1 MLEMAFCMGVH
12 IVFGGQPGMF
22 GVGSRVVVVV
32 VVPVTT
38 VGVPFVYTMF
48 DEALPPPEP
57 PPVGALVFR
66 SGSEL
71 ALAAAGEVVVK
82 VSSEPFVLLP
92 ARSTDTTR

>member
-1 MLEMAFCMGVH
+1 MLEMVFCMGVH
-12 IVFGGQPGMF
+12 IMFGGQPGTF
-22 GVGSRVVVVV
+22 GVGVWVVV

-57 PPVGALVFR
+57 PPVGALVLS

-71 ALAAAGEVVVK
+71 ALAAGEAVVK